1 MATRTSGARSS
12 NRKSGS
18 SKGAGS
24 SPDRSTYAGAG
35 SNASTV
41 KEIADKAKGPAMVAG
56 AAVVGLL
63 ALKGRRRRRQVF
75 GMALPRS
82 SELEMKSLA
91 KTIGKASKEFGKTS
105 KKVSKDI
112 ERLGDQAER
121 IGRVLS

>member
-1 MATRTSGARSS
+1 MATRTSGAPSS

-24 SPDRSTYAGAG
+24 SPDRSAGRGAG
-35 SNASTV
+35 SNATTV

-56 AAVVGLL
+56 ATVVGLL
-63 ALKGRRRRRQVF
+63 ALKGRRRRRKVF
-75 GMALPRS
+75 GLALPRS

-91 KTIGKASKEFGKTS
+91 QTIGKASKDFGKTS